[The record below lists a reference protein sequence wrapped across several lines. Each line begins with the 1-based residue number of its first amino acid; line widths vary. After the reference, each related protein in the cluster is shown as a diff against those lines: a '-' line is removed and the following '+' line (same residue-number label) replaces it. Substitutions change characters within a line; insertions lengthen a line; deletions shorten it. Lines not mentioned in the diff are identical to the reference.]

1 MYEKEGTAK
10 GKNQL
15 DDEERNNP
23 NRPVVRSE
31 R

>member
-10 GKNQL
+10 GENQL
-15 DDEERNNP
+15 HDKERNNP